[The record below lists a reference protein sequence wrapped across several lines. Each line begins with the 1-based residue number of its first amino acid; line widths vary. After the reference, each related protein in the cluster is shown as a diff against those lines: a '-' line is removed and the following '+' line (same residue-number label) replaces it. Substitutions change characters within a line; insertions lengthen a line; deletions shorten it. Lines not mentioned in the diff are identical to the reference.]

1 MQILKALACLVLVL
15 AFGGLSIAFIITPSL
30 LLVFLAAS
38 TVAGVFALSGGL

>member
-1 MQILKALACLVLVL
+1 MQILKALACLLLV
-15 AFGGLSIAFIITPSL
+15 AGFGVLSIALIIAPSL